1 MTVSRT
7 EIQRKEFRT
16 SLRGYNMEEVDRF
29 LDEVARELDRL
40 TTEKKELL
48 ARIEL
53 LENKVAESEEMKSA
67 IQDALLFAQ
76 KAAEDIKKSAQSEA
90 ESILQAAREKAD
102 TEIRDLNREKKAV
115 QREIE
120 KLRDVQGQI
129 KERTRSFLGSLL
141 SSLDAVDIM
150 EGIVF
155 PEVLEEERESKE
167 FFAQESSE
175 IEVKIEEVAAKDIPS
190 EAHIKDL
197 VEEELPDELDF
208 VFTEEPSAE
217 AKEVAEGTEKSDL
230 QGMGSDSL
238 SDSGASFKRKGGRKK
253 TYPKIADEELVEK
266 FFAVEPTPEKKT

>member
-53 LENKVAESEEMKSA
+53 LENKVAESEEMKSV
-67 IQDALLFAQ
+67 IQAALLSAQ
-76 KAAEDIKKSAQSEA
+76 KAAEDIRKSAQSEA
-90 ESILQAAREKAD
+90 ESILQAAKEKAD
-102 TEIRDLNREKKAV
+102 TEMKDFSIEKKAL
-115 QREIE
+115 QKEIE

-238 SDSGASFKRKGGRKK
+238 SDSGAYFKRKGGRKK

-266 FFAVEPTPEKKT
+266 FFAGEPPSEKKT